1 MQIRFFGTLF
11 LFSFFINNASFAQ
24 SKLLKTGDAAPSFSL
39 HDQNDSIFNSSD
51 YIGRKI
57 LVIYFYP
64 KDESPVCTKESCSF
78 RDSYE
83 DYVKAGAIVVG
94 INAGSVA
101 SHKKFQAN
109 HQLPF
114 KLLSDPD
121 KTVLKGFGV
130 KNKWMF
136 TGRETFVI
144 DLNGKIAFTFTAF
157 TKGAAHNDA
166 AMQFIRSMSS
176 PAVK

>member
-1 MQIRFFGTLF
+1 MKNFFLI
-11 LFSFFINNASFAQ
+11 LVPLLAFSVGISAQ
-24 SKLLKTGDAAPSFSL
+24 SKKIIVGDKAPVFSL
-39 HDQNDSIFNSSD
+39 HDQNDSIFSSQD
-51 YIGRKI
+51 YIGKKI

-83 DYVKAGAIVVG
+83 DYVKAGAIVIG
-94 INAGSVA
+94 INAGTVE

-121 KTVLKGFGV
+121 KTVLKDFGV

-136 TGRETFVI
+136 TGRETFVV

-166 AMQFIRSMSS
+166 ALQFIRSMNG